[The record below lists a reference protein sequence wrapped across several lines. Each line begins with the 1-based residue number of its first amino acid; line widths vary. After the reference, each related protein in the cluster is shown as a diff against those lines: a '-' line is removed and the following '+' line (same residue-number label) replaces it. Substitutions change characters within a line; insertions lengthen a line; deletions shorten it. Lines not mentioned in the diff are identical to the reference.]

1 MSQPSPKRGSARQ
14 LCRRSEKSS
23 RRVVAAGLAATDS
36 FGMQAGLSRP
46 NTRSMSNAPRQIRSY
61 AELQE
66 QLHHDLRAQHPEWVD
81 SDGNSPV
88 LDWYDRRLA
97 KVIAIFQSANEE
109 PVNRAAK
116 ATIAS
121 RDLPSAP
128 NLLVVSK
135 SRRIER
141 IQ

>member
-1 MSQPSPKRGSARQ
+1 MSQPCPKRGSVRQ

-23 RRVVAAGLAATDS
+23 RRVVAAGLIATDS
-36 FGMQAGLSRP
+36 LGMQAELSRP
-46 NTRSMSNAPRQIRSY
+46 NTRSTSNASRPPRSY
-61 AELQE
+61 AELHE

-97 KVIAIFQSANEE
+97 KVIAIFQSANKE
-109 PVNRAAK
+109 PLNRAAT

-121 RDLPSAP
+121 RDLPSRP
-128 NLLVVSK
+128 NLLFVSK
-135 SRRIER
+135 SRRIE
-141 IQ
+141 

>member
-1 MSQPSPKRGSARQ
+1 MSQPSPQRGSARQ

-23 RRVVAAGLAATDS
+23 RRVVAAGLVATDS

-46 NTRSMSNAPRQIRSY
+46 NTRSMSNARRQIRSY

-97 KVIAIFQSANEE
+97 KMIAIFQSLNEE
-109 PVNRAAK
+109 AVSRAAK

-121 RDLPSAP
+121 RDLPSGP
-128 NLLVVSK
+128 NLVASK
-135 SRRIER
+135 SRRTER